1 MKRVLGIATVALAC
15 TSSPPAVRDASVD
28 PIPLDTAN
36 DVADTA
42 VALAVDFTVEG
53 CPSFDPQT
61 YLCTGKAPL
70 TVRFVPIATTTI
82 ASYQWGFGDF
92 SLFDSEMA
100 PSHTYTT
107 PGSYS
112 VRLYATGLNRDSV
125 VKVHPAF
132 ITVEPNAIGEPCDA
146 SPQCAQGLFCLC
158 ADGTS
163 CQHGPS
169 HGICSSNCF
178 SGQCNGSDVC
188 AGLRTA
194 SPPPGSSFEAWQSQI
209 CLRACESDSDCTG
222 GLLCRTLPPGPATSG
237 WVRGCFAAVPGDVGD
252 SCVDEDG
259 ALRDDLCASGLCAD
273 LGSKGLCSADCS
285 VTACPLGSDCAAF
298 GDGRKLCLRPCIPSL
313 SCADDP
319 LITCVVPAQGTF
331 GYQLVNPTSTSASSH
346 CAPRLCLTN
355 QDCPAAGTCPAGTGV
370 RYCVKR

>member
-1 MKRVLGIATVALAC
+1 MKRILAITTIALAC
-15 TSSPPAVRDASVD
+15 TSTPHDVRDASIER
-28 PIPLDTAN
+28 IPSDSASAP
-36 DVADTA
+36 ADTA
-42 VALAVDFTVEG
+42 VALAIDFTVEG
-53 CPSFDPQT
+53 CPNFDAQNYVCAGP
-61 YLCTGKAPL
+61 APL

-82 ASYQWGFGDF
+82 TSYLWAFGD
-92 SLFDSEMA
+92 SFDSEVA

-112 VRLYATGLNRDSV
+112 VRLQASGVNSDTV
-125 VKVHPAF
+125 VKIHTAF
-132 ITVEPNAIGEPCDA
+132 ILVEPNTTGDACDA
-146 SPQCAQGLFCLC
+146 SAQCAQGLVCLC
-158 ADGTS
+158 PSSTD
-163 CQHGPS
+163 CPHGPS
-169 HGICSSNCF
+169 HGICSSTCL
-178 SGQCNGSDVC
+178 SGQCNGTDVC

-194 SPPPGSSFEAWQSQI
+194 TPPSGSYEAWQTQI
-209 CLRACESDSDCTG
+209 CLHACESDSDCSG

-237 WVRGCFAAVPGDVGD
+237 WVRGCFSAVPGDVGD
-252 SCVDEDG
+252 SCVDENG
-259 ALRDDLCASGLCAD
+259 NLRDDLCATGVCAD

-285 VTACPLGSDCAAF
+285 VTSCPLDSDCAAF

-331 GYQLVNPTSTSASSH
+331 GYQLVNPTSTSASSY

-355 QDCPAAGTCPAGTGV
+355 QDCQGAGTCPTGTGV